1 MRLRKQRESPPKGG
15 SYVFHNLYDL
25 EFGWVKSFGI
35 HLTTLHIKMC
45 IKLLSPMSIETLMY
59 CYESGR
65 PSGKALL
72 PKLST
77 QPYIAIKAISIMTIF
92 KNIYNSM

>member
-1 MRLRKQRESPPKGG
+1 
-15 SYVFHNLYDL
+15 
-25 EFGWVKSFGI
+25 
-35 HLTTLHIKMC
+35 MC

-92 KNIYNSM
+92 KNIYDWENVNRWEHRPPKGAITLYFLNYMI